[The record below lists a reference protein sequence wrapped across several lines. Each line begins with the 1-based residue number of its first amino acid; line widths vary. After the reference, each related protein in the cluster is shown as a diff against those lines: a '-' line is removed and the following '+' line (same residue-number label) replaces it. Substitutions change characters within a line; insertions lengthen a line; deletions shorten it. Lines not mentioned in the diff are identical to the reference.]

1 MNTNTEK
8 TTIPTKG
15 NIAIYLR
22 YPKVPNDDSVIPQR
36 INQMTS
42 MVAESEG
49 WNLTEVYLD
58 IGIPESWEKPF
69 PNFVRMQQDFKDGKF
84 DILLTEPPHRVYRD
98 LDQGMDYLIELRD
111 FGPRVIFSNGQTMP
125 ELLAISVFRS
135 TMKALALVEAMAVQE
150 MDALRDEDNQEAEQ
164 PTMQF

>member
-1 MNTNTEK
+1 MDTKTDK

-15 NIAIYLR
+15 NIAVYLR
-22 YPKVPNDDSVIPQR
+22 YPKAPTDESVIPQR
-36 INQMTS
+36 INQMTA
-42 MVAESEG
+42 MVTEAEG
-49 WNLTEVYLD
+49 WNLTEVYSD
-58 IGIPESWEKPF
+58 VGIPQNYADPF
-69 PNFVRMQQDFKDGKF
+69 PNFTRMKQDFKDGKF
-84 DILLTEPPHRVYRD
+84 DILLTEPPHQTYRD

-111 FGPRVIFSNGQTMP
+111 FSPKVIFSNGQTMP

-150 MDALRDEDNQEAEQ
+150 MEALRGEDNQEAEQ